1 MKIKKYFSQIVL
13 LSLIG
18 TGLIQAQTR
27 DANNGFFQQSFGDL
41 PEELQIAK
49 EEGKKGVFVMFD
61 DKDCPWCAKMK
72 ATVLNQQEVQE
83 FYRKH
88 FRIIRIDR
96 NGDEMITD
104 FYGNEISEKD
114 FADKSRVRATPV
126 IVFYDLQGNLMHRY
140 TGAAR
145 NVQEY
150 MWLGEFIVDDHYKTT
165 KFSVYKRQKK
175 KQGM

>member
-1 MKIKKYFSQIVL
+1 MKIQKYFSQIVL

-27 DANNGFFQQSFGDL
+27 DANSGFFQQSFGDL

-126 IVFYDLQGNLMHRY
+126 MVFMICKE
-140 TGAAR
+140 T
-145 NVQEY
+145 
-150 MWLGEFIVDDHYKTT
+150 
-165 KFSVYKRQKK
+165 
-175 KQGM
+175 